1 MATDHN
7 FKIKNGLAIADHATI
22 VEDGS
27 ETIITSTGEIRFRP
41 EGSSSNKVRIS
52 LNTTHIS
59 GSLDASANID
69 ANAFRING
77 TTVIDSNRNLTNI
90 GTINSGNISVGAVN
104 SSQTI
109 TTSNAAGFVI
119 TNQGKLYSNSNN
131 LYLETFTNGTGIVL
145 NSRTGYLTF
154 KNNGTNKFQITSSDD
169 FNFYSGDLI
178 NVGTI
183 NTGQG
188 ATEVYLM
195 NQNVRSSDSPT
206 FQDLT
211 IQGNLSITGDINS
224 YNVTDLDVVDK
235 TITLGVGGTASAN
248 DAGGIIVDGANA
260 KLTWDNGDSRWS
272 MNKSLQFHDGP
283 TTTNQGM
290 GIFFTGF
297 DKEATSD
304 YSDNASIIHTIN
316 TGGHT
321 GSVLLFSSQNDA
333 NDGIAFIT
341 NGSSSLKHNSSN
353 ILTAANFASNITV
366 ADSTKLPLAGGTMT
380 GNLTVNSSI
389 VRISNTSGQS
399 DLRFEAA
406 NDNFSQILFG
416 DTDGTSR
423 ATLRYKHDTDTFFIA
438 AGGTS
443 SSDLE
448 ITNSAV
454 NVTSGTLQISGTTV
468 INSSRNLTNI
478 GTISS
483 GAITATGVATLTNV
497 KSLTDLILARND
509 GTSPAVVIE
518 RFDRF
523 RFITDSAGDYNE
535 SQLGVNPSNVLFTNN
550 GYAINT
556 TTVIDSSRNL
566 TNIGTISSGSITS
579 GVITVNNVASDKK
592 ISFNRTG
599 GKNISIEHDAN
610 QIYFWNNTDSHFL
623 MKMSNAGLVQSKV
636 GFSVNG
642 TTVIDSSRNLTNIGT
657 ITAGGDIASRTSA
670 YPGGRLILDRTS
682 SSSGP
687 MTSSEIHFRAYGNNT
702 TLRTFG
708 KIEGR
713 STGYADGQIMF
724 YTQNSGTLTETLT
737 LDSSQN
743 ATFAGTITATGGNS
757 TNWNTAYGW
766 GNHASAGYLTSHQSL
781 TSLLPKSGGTMT
793 GTLDLNTPDSLSFE
807 SGKHWITYNDGE
819 GNFNIRVGHK
829 SDSNTNEVSTES
841 GYVFHDEWS
850 QSSGWRE
857 FNISASSIAAGAD
870 VGAWRRQIYYDNNS
884 VYLAYQGSNKLN
896 TSSGGISVNG
906 TVTATGG
913 NSGNWNTAYGWGD
926 HSTEGYLTSFDIT
939 TQTDGKYLRSNANDT
954 YTGILTFGN
963 GDTRIYGSDGH
974 PLVQVNSSRAYF
986 GSTSRAVSTIA
997 TNSTTGLKANVSGTD
1012 YTVFHAGNSTQ
1023 FTSTTLNGYATESY
1037 VGTQISNLVDSS
1049 PSALNTLNELAAAL
1063 GDDANFSTTVNANI
1077 ATKLPKAGG
1086 TMTGD
1091 INLSS
1096 TSGTSPAITFNT
1108 SSGTDTSVDMAI
1120 RATGEGLDFYEP
1132 EDTNK
1137 IHMRIVDDTGVNA
1150 VFGLRTGAGDGTA
1163 RIDASGNLINIGNIT
1178 VTGTVDGVDIAA
1190 RNAVLTTTTTTANAA
1205 LPASSYTNVFKSG
1218 SEIAGSQN
1226 LNNYRTTGYYSQDSN
1241 SDATSGSN
1249 YPLDLAG
1256 ILEVITGDQG
1266 NGLQSEQRYS
1276 RYNNNQKFVRHYYN
1290 GTWTSW
1296 NQVWNSGDFANNS
1309 TNWNTAYTV
1318 ANAALPK
1325 AGGTMTGTITGRD
1338 FKPQAGYH
1346 LQRSDHHS
1354 GHLEGSYNNIG
1365 DNGSK
1370 SNPIYTIGSAY
1381 NPADATLSNMYGIGY
1396 THSNASFISMTGASG
1411 WGMYVAADGD
1421 ARIYLGGSNGVISS
1435 TGEHY
1440 VGSSRV
1446 FHDTYHPNADTLT
1459 TARTINGVSFNG
1471 SANITVADSSKLPL
1485 TGGTVTGNLSVHTGG
1500 SSGTFSVGRS
1510 TSQRFKMHVTDGLG
1524 TIDYLQDESGDYA
1537 HDVNFNIISPSTHDN
1552 EFKFSD
1558 RIVIQDS
1565 IAGDATLLALNHDCV
1580 ADLATQRTFID
1591 FSFTDTNSNETPQVR
1606 IGAQVGANADA
1617 GSQILEGCG
1626 AFIIHTNNANTVSGA
1641 AGASLVERMRV
1652 DYQGNVGI
1660 GNTTPGQ
1667 KLDVTGNIA
1676 VSGTVDGVD
1685 IAARNGVLTSTTTTA
1700 NAALPKAGG
1709 TMSGQLTMNGQSI
1722 SMGNGAI
1729 VNANNLTFNDPGVN
1743 EGVKWEGGN
1752 LWQIY
1757 ESPDAQTN
1765 SAGNLQFTSGSGNGT
1780 KRFTITTDGYIGA
1793 TRTYFSVDRNT
1804 GYFYNDSGTRTAYT
1818 GGDFYIKSDVSN
1830 CYLYATN
1837 TYMGASSGDTI
1848 RFRGN
1853 TVTADSWGITSAGA
1867 VTAGSYGPISGTTGT
1882 YKGYGGTP
1890 MVQGVNGAAYYHGSD
1905 NGGYGI
1911 VIQGGHPIC
1920 KSVKIGSVNAGTT
1933 VITTARA
1940 VQNITSISMSGDL
1953 VMTKSQPWVVIEN
1966 TTEDGGGIVFN
1977 DNQAG
1982 AWPAASSQA
1991 FRMTYHSG
1999 NNSFVMGHDENSYT
2013 GFSFASGG
2021 NFTASG
2027 DVTAYSD
2034 ERLKSNIVTLD
2045 GKKVLDMRGVSFE
2058 KDGKE
2063 GSGVIAQELEKIAP
2077 ELVHTNKEDGYKSV
2091 AYGNLVGYL
2100 IEAVKGQQETIEKL
2114 TSRINDIEKG
2124 EK

>member
-7 FKIKNGLAIADHATI
+7 FKVNNGLTVKSGGITNTGDSVLTGTS
-22 VEDGS
+22 GS
-27 ETIITSTGEIRFRP
+27 GGNAFTVNRGSTGSQAIRVQNTG
-41 EGSSSNKVRIS
+41 EVVISSNYLYASSSGIS
-52 LNTTHIS
+52 LYVQNGSVFRGTITNDGGNTLSIS
-59 GSLDASANID
+59 SGSANISF
-69 ANAFRING
+69 NSKNF
-77 TTVIDSNRNLTNI
+77 TNV

-333 NDGIAFIT
+333 NDGIAFTT

-353 ILTAANFASNITV
+353 ILTAANFTSNVTPVDSTKLPLAGGTMTGTLAMGASAITSTGTISSGQLSATTTADATPAIIATNTGGINGVIQRWIGDSDSMEFRNMDTGDYELMNTQQNNGIVFRDGTGGVEIHYNGNEIVEVGSLGGLVLMSGDLQIPNALVHKDDPDTSIKLDLNRVRIFDGGGTYLDTNNGTAVLHTSTTFGGDVSGTYGAIVV
-366 ADSTKLPLAGGTMT
+366 ADDSHNHVISNVDGLQTALDAKLPLAGGTMT

-389 VRISNTSGQS
+389 VKISNTSGQS

-454 NVTSGTLQISGTTV
+454 NVTSGTLQIGGTTV

-483 GAITATGVATLTNV
+483 GAITATGVSVLTNV
-497 KSLTDLILARND
+497 KSLTDLYLSRND

-518 RFDRF
+518 HFDRF
-523 RFITDSAGDYNE
+523 RFITDSTGNYNE
-535 SQLGVNPSNVLFTNN
+535 AQFGVNTSNVLFTNN

-556 TTVIDSSRNL
+556 TTVIDSNRNL
-566 TNIGTISSGSITS
+566 TNIGTISSGTVTAANGLYATGIWANNNAPATNDAIYSGYGIIGNRSNYYITNSNSSGIIVIGIGGGHNANPKLTVTTS
-579 GVITVNNVASDKK
+579 GITV
-592 ISFNRTG
+592 
-599 GKNISIEHDAN
+599 
-610 QIYFWNNTDSHFL
+610 
-623 MKMSNAGLVQSKV
+623 
-636 GFSVNG
+636 
-642 TTVIDSSRNLTNIGT
+642 
-657 ITAGGDIASRTSA
+657 
-670 YPGGRLILDRTS
+670 
-682 SSSGP
+682 
-687 MTSSEIHFRAYGNNT
+687 
-702 TLRTFG
+702 
-708 KIEGR
+708 
-713 STGYADGQIMF
+713 
-724 YTQNSGTLTETLT
+724 
-737 LDSSQN
+737 
-743 ATFAGTITATGGNS
+743 AGTVTATGGNS

-766 GNHASAGYLTSHQSL
+766 GNHASAGYITDGNTNWNNSYGFITASDSSI
-781 TSLLPKSGGTMT
+781 TNKLPKAGGTMT
-793 GTLDLNTPDSLSFE
+793 GTLALNNADSLSFE

-829 SDSNTNEVSTES
+829 SDSTTNEVSTES

-857 FNISASSIAAGAD
+857 FNISASSIADGAD
-870 VGAWRRQIYYDNNS
+870 VGAWRRQMYYDSNS

-913 NSGNWNTAYGWGD
+913 NSGNWNTAYGWG
-926 HSTEGYLTSFDIT
+926 
-939 TQTDGKYLRSNANDT
+939 N
-954 YTGILTFGN
+954 
-963 GDTRIYGSDGH
+963 
-974 PLVQVNSSRAYF
+974 
-986 GSTSRAVSTIA
+986 
-997 TNSTTGLKANVSGTD
+997 
-1012 YTVFHAGNSTQ
+1012 HASA
-1023 FTSTTLNGYATESY
+1023 SYATESY

-1086 TMTGD
+1086 TMTGLLE
-1091 INLSS
+1091 IAKS
-1096 TSGTSPAITFNT
+1096 TSIGDPTLDLHNTTNGYGVNIRMTDVSDQSGQFGYITYYHQDSKSYGSGASITLRSTEATTTILADGKLMYGEGIYSKPATGTGAGTRKDANWDTAYGWGNHASAGYQTSAFNGGTITSDITISNTSPALNL
-1108 SSGTDTSVDMAI
+1108 VDSNS
-1120 RATGEGLDFYEP
+1120 FS
-1132 EDTNK
+1132 DTNDRM
-1137 IHMRIVDDTGVNA
+1137 IFR
-1150 VFGLRTGAGDGTA
+1150 
-1163 RIDASGNLINIGNIT
+1163 
-1178 VTGTVDGVDIAA
+1178 AA
-1190 RNAVLTTTTTTANAA
+1190 NDKLQWQWYDNSANTTTT
-1205 LPASSYTNVFKSG
+1205 L
-1218 SEIAGSQN
+1218 
-1226 LNNYRTTGYYSQDSN
+1226 
-1241 SDATSGSN
+1241 
-1249 YPLDLAG
+1249 LDLDS
-1256 ILEVITGDQG
+1256 TGLLISDDHKL
-1266 NGLQSEQRYS
+1266 N
-1276 RYNNNQKFVRHYYN
+1276 
-1290 GTWTSW
+1290 
-1296 NQVWNSGDFANNS
+1296 
-1309 TNWNTAYTV
+1309 TNH
-1318 ANAALPK
+1318 
-1325 AGGTMTGTITGRD
+1325 
-1338 FKPQAGYH
+1338 H

-1354 GHLEGSYNNIG
+1354 GHLEGSYNNVG

-1381 NPADATLSNMYGIGY
+1381 NPVDATLSNMYGIGY
-1396 THSNASFISMTGASG
+1396 THTNASFISMTGASG

-1421 ARIYLGGSNGVISS
+1421 ARVYLGGSNGVISS

-1524 TIDYLQDESGDYA
+1524 TIDYLQDETGDYA

-1580 ADLATQRTFID
+1580 SDLGTQRTFID

-1626 AFIIHTNNANTVSGA
+1626 AFIIHTNNANTVSGE

-1660 GNTTPGQ
+1660 NTTTPSSLLDVNGAVTFKAAGNGWADNLNLMSNDGTNKWNLLVDNGFADGLRFGYNQNARVEFSTAGVVTATGFTTPGNISGGFTRAYVAGTNNVQ
-1667 KLDVTGNIA
+1667 TIVAVLGSNSTRPVLQFSESTANTITAGMSLEYNGQGSGATNYMSINAVTGASIFKVYSGGNVQLTGSAKLLFNNSSNFGVGAGGHNYNSVYVDTLESGSANDTLELVYYQGSGVRIGQSGSEKPLFCGTLDV
-1676 VSGTVDGVD
+1676 SG
-1685 IAARNGVLTSTTTTA
+1685 A
-1700 NAALPKAGG
+1700 
-1709 TMSGQLTMNGQSI
+1709 
-1722 SMGNGAI
+1722 
-1729 VNANNLTFNDPGVN
+1729 
-1743 EGVKWEGGN
+1743 
-1752 LWQIY
+1752 
-1757 ESPDAQTN
+1757 
-1765 SAGNLQFTSGSGNGT
+1765 
-1780 KRFTITTDGYIGA
+1780 ITTDG
-1793 TRTYFSVDRNT
+1793 N
-1804 GYFYNDSGTRTAYT
+1804 
-1818 GGDFYIKSDVSN
+1818 
-1830 CYLYATN
+1830 
-1837 TYMGASSGDTI
+1837 
-1848 RFRGN
+1848 
-1853 TVTADSWGITSAGA
+1853 
-1867 VTAGSYGPISGTTGT
+1867 
-1882 YKGYGGTP
+1882 
-1890 MVQGVNGAAYYHGSD
+1890 
-1905 NGGYGI
+1905 
-1911 VIQGGHPIC
+1911 
-1920 KSVKIGSVNAGTT
+1920 
-1933 VITTARA
+1933 
-1940 VQNITSISMSGDL
+1940 L
-1953 VMTKSQPWVVIEN
+1953 VMTKAQPWIVIEN

-2021 NFTASG
+2021 NFTATG